1 MKIIIILIFIGLT
14 IYGAVGLANT
24 LVSDGYNEIE
34 TIEIASAHSEDLLEL
49 DLDKKATVVDV
60 FIQVT
65 DKITE
70 TITVD
75 IHDKDGTL
83 IGTGSLDVNNKNR
96 FTVDLTDI
104 VTEAERPDLRK
115 ITVTGT

>member
-24 LVSDGYNEIE
+24 LVTGGYNEIE
-34 TIEIASAHSEDLLEL
+34 TIEIISAHSEDLLEL
-49 DLDKKATVVDV
+49 DLDKQVTVVDV
-60 FIQVT
+60 FIKLT
-65 DKITE
+65 NRISE

-75 IHDKDGTL
+75 IHDLDGTL
-83 IGTGSLDVNNKNR
+83 IGTGSLVVNNKDK